1 MKPITGTMHARVQ
14 ACDLQPSHREVLLM
28 RGRVL
33 VVVLIAGLIGAA
45 VGTSDVLMTRIIS
58 GATLG
63 LCIGICL
70 CDRS

>member
-1 MKPITGTMHARVQ
+1 MH
-14 ACDLQPSHREVLLM
+14 
-28 RGRVL
+28 GRML

-45 VGTSDVLMTRIIS
+45 VATSDVLVTRIIS

-70 CDRS
+70 CDRR

>member
-1 MKPITGTMHARVQ
+1 
-14 ACDLQPSHREVLLM
+14 M

-45 VGTSDVLMTRIIS
+45 MGTSDVLMTRIIA